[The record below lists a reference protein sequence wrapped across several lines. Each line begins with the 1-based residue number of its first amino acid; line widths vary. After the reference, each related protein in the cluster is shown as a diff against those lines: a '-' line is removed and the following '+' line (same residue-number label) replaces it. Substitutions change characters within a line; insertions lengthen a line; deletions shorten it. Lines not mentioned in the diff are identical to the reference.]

1 MNNMEHILKNVTP
14 NSMVIIDE
22 LCRSTNPKEGAQ
34 LAWNLCKHLA
44 AIHGIF
50 NNGRYFINDDNDAHR
65 MTPDSN
71 SVSSAT
77 TKNVHTTPH
86 TITTTTHN
94 SSWKNT
100 KLNVITSPFIF
111 LTTHFHSLTK
121 LSESCVN
128 VVK

>member
-34 LAWNLCKHLA
+34 LAWNLCEHLA

-50 NNGRYFINDDNDAHR
+50 NDGRYFINDENDVCPITQA
-65 MTPDSN
+65 SN
-71 SVSSAT
+71 SDMLSTRNALI
-77 TKNVHTTPH
+77 TP
-86 TITTTTHN
+86 TTTTATHN

-100 KLNVITSPFIF
+100 KLNVITAPFIF

-121 LSESCVN
+121 LNESCLN

>member
-1 MNNMEHILKNVTP
+1 MEHILKTVTP

-50 NNGRYFINDDNDAHR
+50 NDGRYFINDEHDVNQI
-65 MTPDSN
+65 TQCSN
-71 SVSSAT
+71 EVSS
-77 TKNVHTTPH
+77 
-86 TITTTTHN
+86 TTTRNAPNTPVTVPTTTATHN

-100 KLNVITSPFIF
+100 KLNMITSPFIF

>member
-1 MNNMEHILKNVTP
+1 MEHILKNLTP

-34 LAWNLCKHLA
+34 LAWNLCEHLA

-50 NNGRYFINDDNDAHR
+50 NDGRYFINEENDVCP
-65 MTPDSN
+65 MTQGSN
-71 SVSSAT
+71 SDTLITNNAVI
-77 TKNVHTTPH
+77 TP
-86 TITTTTHN
+86 ITTTTATHN

-100 KLNVITSPFIF
+100 KLNVITAPFIF

-121 LSESCVN
+121 LNDSYFN

>member
-34 LAWNLCKHLA
+34 LAWNLCEHLA
-44 AIHGIF
+44 AIYGIF
-50 NNGRYFINDDNDAHR
+50 NDGRYFLNDEKDLCALSECSISDVSTKQNALP
-65 MTPDSN
+65 TPT
-71 SVSSAT
+71 VVA
-77 TKNVHTTPH
+77 
-86 TITTTTHN
+86 TTHN

-100 KLNVITSPFIF
+100 NLNVITSPFIF
-111 LTTHFHSLTK
+111 LTTHFHCLTK
-121 LSESCVN
+121 LNDSNFN

>member
-34 LAWNLCKHLA
+34 LAWNLCEHLA

-50 NNGRYFINDDNDAHR
+50 NDGRYFINDEHDVCPV
-65 MTPDSN
+65 TQSSN
-71 SVSSAT
+71 SGMISPTNALITPTTAT
-77 TKNVHTTPH
+77 A
-86 TITTTTHN
+86 THN

-100 KLNVITSPFIF
+100 KLNVITAPFIF

-121 LSESCVN
+121 LNEPCLN